1 MIEQRFNHPSAL
13 AGGFFCRMSCIIPFM
28 SDAKPPHNALRL
40 HYVLGSFIVLSA
52 VLGIAIYICLF
63 KLIDN
68 DFFWHVKS
76 GEIMWKTGALIREEP
91 YSYVLANKPYGA
103 LHEWLAQIVFYL
115 WFQATGVT
123 GAILMRGVLSAT
135 AALILL
141 SIDLRSVIVTAPI
154 AIIALYFHRASLMVR
169 PQLFTIVLLA
179 AFLGA
184 VIRFLQRSAH
194 ATPATRQWKA
204 LFVTLLPLQILWVN
218 LHGASA
224 IFGALITGA
233 LLLQCFYDWMR
244 SNAEEEEG
252 RRALHCSMI
261 LAACVALAMLASPNL
276 FKTFVDMY
284 MHRFDG
290 TIPLVREWMPL
301 IWHDYATDVLPF
313 GILAAVSVLLSRRS
327 WIFCSTLLLVT
338 GYLSLLAYRHCIIF
352 VLICFGIFIFQLSS
366 YEPWLRLRT
375 RLLRFPIL
383 AALGSVIV
391 MLALLFG
398 MYERDL
404 KTVFRN
410 NDFGFGMNIPVIK
423 AADFVEQKNL
433 RGTLFNTYNQGG
445 YLLYR
450 FASERKVFADGR
462 NIEYGYPFIQ
472 KILDAGTNPARWK
485 ELDRQY
491 RFTYA
496 IVEFKSM
503 PEYGMMRPYID
514 NFEQDPSWTLVY
526 LDDNATVY
534 VRNLP
539 QYKDIIKQYAYNF
552 LTPNA
557 LEFTD
562 VLEKL
567 PANNWPRIEKELLR
581 VAKSDEKSIK
591 PRLILGNKYFE
602 QGKLAEAKSI
612 ALEALRAGPYHS
624 EIHELLGRIASENQ
638 DWSEAGMYL
647 EKAAELVTKGGPGIN
662 YDYLAMIFSKA
673 GENDKAEYYHRK
685 AVRAGQASPVI
696 DQP

>member
-1 MIEQRFNHPSAL
+1 MQH
-13 AGGFFCRMSCIIPFM
+13 
-28 SDAKPPHNALRL
+28 SDSPQTGNALHRRT
-40 HYVLGSFIVLSA
+40 GIFIVVAA
-52 VLGIAIYICLF
+52 VFGIAIYICLF

-91 YSYVLANKPYGA
+91 YSYVLAEKPYGA

-115 WFQATGVT
+115 WFQATGIT
-123 GAILMRGVLSAT
+123 GAILLRGVLSA
-135 AALILL
+135 AAVLILL
-141 SIDLRSVIVTAPI
+141 ATDLPSIIVTAPI
-154 AIIALYFHRASLMVR
+154 AILALYAHRASLMVR
-169 PQLFTIVLLA
+169 PQLFTIVLLCV
-179 AFLGA
+179 FLA
-184 VIRFLQRSAH
+184 VTFRFLKGSERAI
-194 ATPATRQWKA
+194 PTRKQERN
-204 LFVTLLPLQILWVN
+204 FLLSLVGIEILWVN

-224 IFGALITGA
+224 IFGVLITGC
-233 LLLQCFYDWMR
+233 LFLQSFYDWMKNDEV
-244 SNAEEEEG
+244 NAE
-252 RRALHCSMI
+252 RLHALKFRSLLFGCM
-261 LAACVALAMLASPNL
+261 LLAMLASPNL

-313 GILAAVSVLLSRRS
+313 GILAAISIVLSKRS
-327 WIFCSTLLLVT
+327 WVFCGTLLFVT

-352 VLICFGIFIFQLSS
+352 VLICLGIFVFQLAAF
-366 YEPWLRLRT
+366 EPWRKLRT
-375 RLLRFPIL
+375 RMLRFPLL
-383 AALGSVIV
+383 ASLASLLL

-398 MYERDL
+398 MVERDL

-410 NDFGFGMNIPVIK
+410 NDFGFGMNISVIG
-423 AADFVEQKNL
+423 AADFVQREKL
-433 RGTLFNTYNQGG
+433 TGTLFNTYNQGG

-450 FASERKVFADGR
+450 FTPERKVFTDGR

-485 ELDRQY
+485 ELDQTY
-491 RFTYA
+491 HFTYA
-496 IVEFKSM
+496 IVEYKSM

-514 NFEQDPSWTLVY
+514 NFDNDPSWTLVY

-539 QYKDIIKQYAYNF
+539 QYAAVIRQYAYKV

-562 VLEKL
+562 VLDKL
-567 PANNWPRIEKELLR
+567 PSSKWPQIEAELRR
-581 VAKSDEKSIK
+581 VAQGDTNSIK
-591 PRLILGNKYFE
+591 SRLILGNTYFE
-602 QGKLAEAKSI
+602 QGKLDAAKRI

-624 EIHELLGRIASENQ
+624 EIYELLGRISVENQ
-638 DWSEAGMYL
+638 DWSEAGGYL
-647 EKAAELVTKGGPGIN
+647 EKAAELVTKGGPMIN

-673 GENDKAEYYHRK
+673 GENDKAEIYHKK
-685 AVRAGQASPVI
+685 AVRAGQASPAEGE
-696 DQP
+696 